1 MSNNLSNIFQ
11 RGTPRS
17 GGLQGPTLTSAFERS
32 VSKSVNKENIALL
45 LSGGRTT
52 SLFLAGTGKI
62 FQGLDGLSRAKSA
75 FNQAQ
80 LLQFDAKSAEIKGD
94 LNAANA
100 LELLNDVQ
108 ATNIVA
114 AFASGIRLQGSA
126 AVVQQVVSSQADF
139 SAALS
144 KANAALVAGGLR
156 RESRQAEDFARRQRK
171 RSLFG
176 AILGAGTLF
185 LSAGAVLGGAGV
197 SSKAITE
204 AQFLA

>member
-17 GGLQGPTLTSAFERS
+17 GSLQGPTRTSAFEHF
-32 VSKSVNKENIALL
+32 VDKNVTKENSALI

-52 SLFLAGTGKI
+52 SLFLAGTNKI

-80 LLQFDAKSAEIKGD
+80 LLDFDAKSAEIRGD
-94 LNAANA
+94 LNAADA
-100 LELLNDVQ
+100 LERLNDVQ
-108 ATNIVA
+108 AMNIVA

-126 AVVQQVVSSQADF
+126 AVVQQVVASQADF

-156 RESRQAEDFARRQRK
+156 REARQAEDFARRTRSRAK
-171 RSLFG
+171 SDIIVGAVTAGASLF
-176 AILGAGTLF
+176 L
-185 LSAGAVLGGAGV
+185 
-197 SSKAITE
+197 
-204 AQFLA
+204 

>member
-17 GGLQGPTLTSAFERS
+17 GSLQGPTQTNAFERT
-32 VSKSVNKENIALL
+32 VSKSITKENGALI

-52 SLFLAGTGKI
+52 SMFLAGTGKI
-62 FQGLDGLSRAKSA
+62 FQGIDGLSRAKSS

-80 LLQFDAKSAEIKGD
+80 LLEFDAKTAEIRGKLNSAE
-94 LNAANA
+94 AF
-100 LELLNDVQ
+100 ERLNDVQ

-126 AVVQQVVSSQADF
+126 AVVQQEVAKQADF

-144 KANAALVAGGLR
+144 KTNAKLVAGGLR
-156 RESRQAEDFARRQRK
+156 REARQAEDFARRTRSRAK
-171 RSLFG
+171 SDIIVGAVTAGASLF
-176 AILGAGTLF
+176 L
-185 LSAGAVLGGAGV
+185 
-197 SSKAITE
+197 
-204 AQFLA
+204 

>member
-17 GGLQGPTLTSAFERS
+17 GSLQGPTQTNAFERQ
-32 VSKSVNKENIALL
+32 VFKSINKENGALI

-52 SLFLAGTGKI
+52 SLFLAGAGKI

-80 LLQFDAKSAEIKGD
+80 LLDFDAKSAEIKGN
-94 LNAANA
+94 LNAADA
-100 LELLNDVQ
+100 LERLNDVQ
-108 ATNIVA
+108 AANIVA

-126 AVVQQVVSSQADF
+126 AVVQQVVASQADF

-156 RESRQAEDFARRQRK
+156 REARQAEDFARRTRSRAK
-171 RSLFG
+171 ADLIVGSVTAAASLF
-176 AILGAGTLF
+176 L
-185 LSAGAVLGGAGV
+185 
-197 SSKAITE
+197 
-204 AQFLA
+204 